1 MINMK
6 TMEEKVKNWLVDEG
20 FFREMKVDDNADFHY
35 IIEFPKD
42 NIMDVVKPKGKDF
55 VVIGCATQVSPEHTN
70 LMMESTPHNRKNFL
84 LDLQFGINKYFV
96 DFELNVNQ
104 DILQQYIVSDTIYED
119 GLTKNELVRTIKR
132 VFKAKIHCIWLIE
145 KKFGSV
151 APQQKPAN
159 ENSMFV

>member
-1 MINMK
+1 MNI
-6 TMEEKVKNWLVDEG
+6 EENIKNWLVDEG
-20 FFREMKVDDNADFHY
+20 MFREKKVDDNADFHY

-42 NIMDVVKPKGKDF
+42 NIMDVVKPKGKDC
-55 VVIGCATQVSPEHTN
+55 VVIGCATQVSPEHID
-70 LMMESTPHNRKNFL
+70 LMTSSTPETRRSFL

-96 DFELNVNQ
+96 DFELNINQ
-104 DILQQYIVSDTIYED
+104 DLLQQYIVTDVIYED
-119 GLTKNELVRTIKR
+119 GLSKNEFIRTIKR

-151 APQQKPAN
+151 SHIQKPSN

>member
-1 MINMK
+1 MDI
-6 TMEEKVKNWLVDEG
+6 EENVKNWLVDEG
-20 FFREMKVDDNADFHY
+20 FFREKKVDENADFHY

-55 VVIGCATQVSPEHTN
+55 VVVGCATQVSPEHID
-70 LMMESTPHNRKNFL
+70 LMNSSTPLNRRNFL

-104 DILQQYIVSDTIYED
+104 DILQQYIVTDSIYED
-119 GLTKNELVRTIKR
+119 GLTKNEFIRTIKR

-145 KKFGSV
+145 KKFGTV
-151 APQQKPAN
+151 TVTPKPSN

>member
-1 MINMK
+1 MNI
-6 TMEEKVKNWLVDEG
+6 EENIQKWLIDEG
-20 FFREMKVDDNADFHY
+20 MFREKKVDDNAEFHY

-42 NIMDVVKPKGKDF
+42 NIMDVVKPKGKDCI
-55 VVIGCATQVSPEHTN
+55 VIGCATQVAQEHISLMTSSSPETRR
-70 LMMESTPHNRKNFL
+70 SFL

-104 DILQQYIVSDTIYED
+104 DLLQQYIITDTIYED
-119 GLTKNELVRTIKR
+119 GLTKNEFIRTIKR

-145 KKFGSV
+145 KKFGRVSPV
-151 APQQKPAN
+151 QKPSN